1 MISLVAGALAYAGPA
16 HRCAP
21 PSPRRAVL
29 RDHAQIVAALGRQAP
44 EQSAQREALARLL
57 AGAGL
62 PDDGAITELSAG
74 FCNWV
79 YRVDYPAPTGSVVAK
94 LFSPL
99 ARLRLSPA
107 MRGMGDARAAAE
119 GLGPRL
125 HYLSTEGLVVDF
137 VQGAELTEGDIHA
150 DAALRPR
157 LLGTIAS
164 HLAQLHSLRLPHTRM
179 PAAGAAGSAAALAS
193 AAVARHEA
201 DAATS
206 AEAAAGGGGGSGG
219 GGGGG
224 EAAEAVALWAF
235 IRKMLAHIRSAPE
248 SAVAS
253 AGIPLAAVE
262 AEVARM
268 RERFGELQL
277 PVVLGH
283 GDLKPSNV
291 MAGADAPPPGADE
304 AVSFIDFELAGAHY
318 RGYDLYKLFRTSGEL
333 SQPNL
338 RAFLRAYLD
347 EVRGACDL
355 SDDGGAS
362 RELELDE
369 VQAETYAAE
378 PLTWLEAAVFFLFA
392 IRQFPDEAPTWA
404 PLAAQRWERCAASPR
419 PRRGPAPRPRPRRA
433 RGPSSLP
440 NDEQR

>member
-1 MISLVAGALAYAGPA
+1 M
-16 HRCAP
+16 
-21 PSPRRAVL
+21 
-29 RDHAQIVAALGRQAP
+29 
-44 EQSAQREALARLL
+44 
-57 AGAGL
+57 
-62 PDDGAITELSAG
+62 
-74 FCNWV
+74 
-79 YRVDYPAPTGSVVAK
+79 
-94 LFSPL
+94 
-99 ARLRLSPA
+99 
-107 MRGMGDARAAAE
+107 
-119 GLGPRL
+119 
-125 HYLSTEGLVVDF
+125 
-137 VQGAELTEGDIHA
+137 
-150 DAALRPR
+150 
-157 LLGTIAS
+157 
-164 HLAQLHSLRLPHTRM
+164 
-179 PAAGAAGSAAALAS
+179 
-193 AAVARHEA
+193 
-201 DAATS
+201 
-206 AEAAAGGGGGSGG
+206 
-219 GGGGG
+219 
-224 EAAEAVALWAF
+224 
-235 IRKMLAHIRSAPE
+235 
-248 SAVAS
+248 AS

-291 MAGADAPPPGADE
+291 MAGAAAPPPGADE

-404 PLAAQRWERCAASPR
+404 PLAAQRWER
-419 PRRGPAPRPRPRRA
+419 
-433 RGPSSLP
+433 
-440 NDEQR
+440 

>member
-1 MISLVAGALAYAGPA
+1 MRRPGASLRAAVAAPRRPSRPRANRRGARSAGAGAAG
-16 HRCAP
+16 
-21 PSPRRAVL
+21 
-29 RDHAQIVAALGRQAP
+29 
-44 EQSAQREALARLL
+44 EREAPARLL

-62 PDDGAITELSAG
+62 PEDGDITELSAG

-79 YRVDYPAPTGSVVAK
+79 YRADYPAPTGSVVAV
-94 LFSPL
+94 LL
-99 ARLRLSPA
+99 A
-107 MRGMGDARAAAE
+107 ARAAAASPAM
-119 GLGPRL
+119 LGWAMRAAAELGRGCTTCRRRPRRRL
-125 HYLSTEGLVVDF
+125 RAGR
-137 VQGAELTEGDIHA
+137 ELTEVTFRRRV
-150 DAALRPR
+150 AAAP
-157 LLGTIAS
+157 LGTIAS
-164 HLAQLHSLRLPHTRM
+164 HWPAALARLPHTRM

-193 AAVARHEA
+193 AAVAARGG
-201 DAATS
+201 AATS
-206 AEAAAGGGGGSGG
+206 AERQPAA
-219 GGGGG
+219 
-224 EAAEAVALWAF
+224 AAEAAAAAAARRRGAEVALWAF
-235 IRKMLAHIRSAPE
+235 IRKMLTHIRSAPE

-333 SQPNL
+333 SQPGL

-362 RELELDE
+362 ASSNSTRCRPRRTPPSRSRGWRPPSSSSSRS
-369 VQAETYAAE
+369 ASSRTRRRRGAA
-378 PLTWLEAAVFFLFA
+378 
-392 IRQFPDEAPTWA
+392 
-404 PLAAQRWERCAASPR
+404 AAQRWNGASFAR
-419 PRRGPAPRPRPRRA
+419 PRRGQRPAPA
-433 RGPSSLP
+433 RGASAPLS
-440 NDEQR
+440 E

>member
-1 MISLVAGALAYAGPA
+1 M
-16 HRCAP
+16 
-21 PSPRRAVL
+21 
-29 RDHAQIVAALGRQAP
+29 
-44 EQSAQREALARLL
+44 
-57 AGAGL
+57 
-62 PDDGAITELSAG
+62 
-74 FCNWV
+74 

-125 HYLSTEGLVVDF
+125 HFLSTEGLVVDF

-179 PAAGAAGSAAALAS
+179 PRRARRARRRRRVGRRRAA
-193 AAVARHEA
+193 R
-201 DAATS
+201 
-206 AEAAAGGGGGSGG
+206 GGGGDVGRGGGRRRRRSG

-248 SAVAS
+248 LAVAS

-404 PLAAQRWERCAASPR
+404 PLAAQRWER
-419 PRRGPAPRPRPRRA
+419 
-433 RGPSSLP
+433 
-440 NDEQR
+440 

>member
-62 PDDGAITELSAG
+62 PEDGDITELSAG

-235 IRKMLAHIRSAPE
+235 IRKMLTHIRSAPE

-291 MAGADAPPPGADE
+291 MAGAAAPPPGADE
-304 AVSFIDFELAGAHY
+304 AVSFIDFELAGACPPRAILRKSAQFCAILRNSLTPHPSSQA
-318 RGYDLYKLFRTSGEL
+318 RTTAGTTCTSC
-333 SQPNL
+333 SA
-338 RAFLRAYLD
+338 RA
-347 EVRGACDL
+347 
-355 SDDGGAS
+355 AS
-362 RELELDE
+362 CRSPTC
-369 VQAETYAAE
+369 APSCA
-378 PLTWLEAAVFFLFA
+378 LTS
-392 IRQFPDEAPTWA
+392 T
-404 PLAAQRWERCAASPR
+404 RCAA
-419 PRRGPAPRPRPRRA
+419 RA
-433 RGPSSLP
+433 T
-440 NDEQR
+440 